1 MTEEMSPSD
10 QKKIKETL
18 RASLQFPDPPPGRA
32 LHGQKQE
39 RERTRAAT
47 ALKRAETAARRGDA
61 AEAKRWS
68 EIART
73 LAEAARALASAPP
86 PMDDPEE
93 EERLRAE
100 LRARIGAYAR
110 GEHELHAWEM
120 RKEIWE
126 EMAAM
131 ARAQGLPEPP
141 PMPPRPPHWT
151 DDLPEDLRARVRP
164 QGSGSVSNAT
174 PTAVVRPSTGS
185 G

>member
-18 RASLQFPDPPPGRA
+18 RAA
-32 LHGQKQE
+32 V
-39 RERTRAAT
+39 
-47 ALKRAETAARRGDA
+47 
-61 AEAKRWS
+61 
-68 EIART
+68 
-73 LAEAARALASAPP
+73 
-86 PMDDPEE
+86 
-93 EERLRAE
+93 
-100 LRARIGAYAR
+100 
-110 GEHELHAWEM
+110 
-120 RKEIWE
+120 
-126 EMAAM
+126 

-164 QGSGSVSNAT
+164 QSAGSVSNAT